1 MKAKFRKASINDYNS
16 ISILRK
22 QIHDYHSYHRPDFY
36 KNKELPFPKDE
47 FESLFESSESKIYVV
62 ESGDK
67 IYGYA
72 ITKVLSFQSNPLIVD
87 HKRLFIDDIIID
99 PENRKKGIG
108 RFLMKKLE
116 SVCRSEGYNYLDLN
130 VWSFN
135 TEAIDFYRKHG
146 MRESILR
153 MEKYI
158 GKKNQS
164 HRMYK

>member
-1 MKAKFRKASINDYNS
+1 MEIKFRKASINDYR
-16 ISILRK
+16 IILILKK
-22 QIHDYHSYHRPDFY
+22 QIQNFHHCHKPDFY
-36 KNKELPFPKDE
+36 KKTDSPFSKNE
-47 FESLFESSESKIYVV
+47 FEKLLVSIDSNVYVV

-72 ITKVLSFQSNPLIVD
+72 ITRVISFQANPLIVD

-99 PENRKKGIG
+99 PEYRKKGIG
-108 RFLMKKLE
+108 KFLIEKLE

-153 MEKYI
+153 MEKFI
-158 GKKNQS
+158 C
-164 HRMYK
+164 

>member
-1 MKAKFRKASINDYNS
+1 MEIKFRKASINDYR
-16 ISILRK
+16 IILILKK
-22 QIHDYHSYHRPDFY
+22 QIQNFHHCHKPDFY
-36 KNKELPFPKDE
+36 KKTDSPFSKNE
-47 FESLFESSESKIYVV
+47 FEKLLVSIDSKVYVV

-72 ITKVLSFQSNPLIVD
+72 ITRVISFQANPLIVD

-99 PENRKKGIG
+99 PEYRKKGIG
-108 RFLMKKLE
+108 KFLIEKLE

-158 GKKNQS
+158 G
-164 HRMYK
+164 